1 MKQLLNHEK
10 QALIAQYRLATEKAL
25 AKAEMITAPNLMTLQ
40 AFVLFLNS
48 LRDREHPRYTWTMT
62 ALALRMAQGLGLHTI
77 RRGGALSPYDT
88 EISLRLWLSIWLLDL
103 RTAMD
108 QGSDFSVPDATS
120 IEGLPM
126 NLNDADF
133 DTGSTAYPSSEK
145 GMTDMAPTLI
155 HYELGLLMKK
165 MRQFELD
172 CEREGPHLVSASA
185 WDDMEEAAALC
196 KNKIE
201 STFLRDCTSEDSF
214 QRFTTLNTR
223 LFFAEVPLLMYDS
236 VSLSDFRTTLSARA
250 VVGLL
255 AASIEAIS
263 CAHDIV
269 SLSTSSCWGKLFLTH
284 ANWHAISII
293 LEELCLH
300 SNKTDIAQKRWGAIE
315 VALACCGSHPWPQ
328 TANGLWKSL
337 IELMRKAKRM
347 RDAHQSLYWE
357 ERKGTGIEVASLTMP
372 EIWPGSDA
380 DSSSAW
386 PTEFPDDNMDA
397 GWPADFGHSPSD
409 LLG

>member
-1 MKQLLNHEK
+1 MNHEK

-103 RTAMD
+103 RTALD

-172 CEREGPHLVSASA
+172 CEREGPQIVSASA

-201 STFLRDCTSEDSF
+201 STFLRNSTSEDSF
-214 QRFTTLNTR
+214 QRFTMLSLSASVASRCSSSACLILIKISSALSFVSCRFDSSFSRPLSVYPGTLNT
-223 LFFAEVPLLMYDS
+223 
-236 VSLSDFRTTLSARA
+236 A
-250 VVGLL
+250 VV
-255 AASIEAIS
+255 
-263 CAHDIV
+263 
-269 SLSTSSCWGKLFLTH
+269 
-284 ANWHAISII
+284 
-293 LEELCLH
+293 
-300 SNKTDIAQKRWGAIE
+300 
-315 VALACCGSHPWPQ
+315 
-328 TANGLWKSL
+328 
-337 IELMRKAKRM
+337 
-347 RDAHQSLYWE
+347 Y
-357 ERKGTGIEVASLTMP
+357 
-372 EIWPGSDA
+372 
-380 DSSSAW
+380 
-386 PTEFPDDNMDA
+386 
-397 GWPADFGHSPSD
+397 
-409 LLG
+409 